1 MCQSRGVVKWHQGCI
16 FSASS
21 SIFRSQHP
29 LGALARCVWRRHICA
44 NAGLHRLPGAGLLRR
59 SLVAWGKH
67 PTHALAYCVW
77 RRHSRANVGLH
88 LARQALACCAVGV
101 AWCRLPICT
110 TNLRALLDQC
120 SADKMLVPL
129 TAAKSVTKQVYR
141 IMRGPMGKTCGN
153 LLCIFFRIRNQMLQM
168 SSSASFAIRVIRYCF
183 QTSIGRG
190 HA

>member
-88 LARQALACCAVGV
+88 LSRQALACCAVGV
-101 AWCRLPICT
+101 AWCRLPNMHNQSSCFT
-110 TNLRALLDQC
+110 RSMFCRQDACSSNCSQECHKTSVSHHAWPNGEDMRKLALH
-120 SADKMLVPL
+120 
-129 TAAKSVTKQVYR
+129 
-141 IMRGPMGKTCGN
+141 
-153 LLCIFFRIRNQMLQM
+153 LL
-168 SSSASFAIRVIRYCF
+168 
-183 QTSIGRG
+183 
-190 HA
+190 